1 MSHLVQC
8 ASQIFVKTELDN
20 PGCSHKYRAAK
31 FIVDQAVTSGDIIP
45 GETTVIEKTGGN
57 FGFGL
62 LMACQAHDVGV
73 ELAIGLTFSQRK
85 RSLLEF
91 LGARLIGKEMLV
103 AGMTPKEVVQYHL
116 DEQRALG
123 KRYFYTDQFQN
134 RMGVEAHR
142 QQTGVELVSQL
153 EQREDVGRE
162 VVLIGGAGTGA
173 SFTGISLALRDAGF
187 RFTTVLVEP
196 EGCDMQ
202 SGLFTEHR
210 IEGISVGVPA
220 PFLDWGLVHEVQSV
234 RLQEVL
240 EAQRWFYLQTGIFV
254 GNSSAANI
262 AVARNIRES
271 KRFDGVPVVT
281 VAYDSGLWYND
292 FIAITV

>member
-8 ASQIFVKTELDN
+8 AGQIFVKTELDN

-31 FIVDQAVTSGDIIP
+31 FIIDQAVAAGNVIP
-45 GETTVIEKTGGN
+45 GETTIIEKTGGN

-73 ELAIGLTFSQRK
+73 DLAIGLSFSQRK

-91 LGARLIGKEMLV
+91 LGARLIGKEMLA
-103 AGMTPKEVVQYHL
+103 AGITPKEVVQYYL
-116 DEQRALG
+116 DEQCALG

-142 QQTGVELVSQL
+142 QQTGAELVLQL
-153 EQREDVGRE
+153 QQREDAGRE

-173 SFTGISLALRDAGF
+173 SFTGISLALREADF
-187 RFTTVLVEP
+187 RFSTILVEP
-196 EGCDMQ
+196 EGCDMR
-202 SGLFTEHR
+202 SGLFSEHR
-210 IEGISVGVPA
+210 IEGISVGVTA
-220 PFLDWGLVHEVQSV
+220 PFLDWNLVHEVQTV
-234 RLQEVL
+234 GLQEVL
-240 EAQRWFYLQTGIFV
+240 AAQRWFYLQTGIFV

-262 AVARNIRES
+262 AVARSIRAA
-271 KRFDGVPVVT
+271 KRFDSIPIVT
-281 VAYDSGLWYND
+281 LAYDSGLWYD
-292 FIAITV
+292 DCKTVSV

>member
-142 QQTGVELVSQL
+142 QQTRVELVSQL

-262 AVARNIRES
+262 AVARNIWES

>member
-142 QQTGVELVSQL
+142 QQTRVELVSQL